1 MLDDSA
7 TAPPVLDCGTM
18 KTLRTYV
25 VVVLFALLP
34 LASAQLLAD
43 VLLST
48 AIMSDLMPGV
58 RLPSG
63 SFRAQGPGSERFVA
77 SLPDATSFDSWEVY
91 TATGILA
98 NLQDAFVRDVANGF
112 AVAGLF
118 QSARAERAIGSHTY
132 TRYLFSD
139 GEREAVLWVV
149 AAERSVTWAIG
160 TKGTRP

>member
-1 MLDDSA
+1 MKRLLIPLA
-7 TAPPVLDCGTM
+7 TACLA
-18 KTLRTYV
+18 
-25 VVVLFALLP
+25 FAP
-34 LASAQLLAD
+34 LASAQFLAD

-77 SLPDATSFDSWEVY
+77 SLPDATAFDTWEVY
-91 TATGILA
+91 TATGIVA
-98 NLQDAFVRDVANGF
+98 NLQDAFVRDVVTSF

-118 QSARAERAIGSHTY
+118 QSERTQRSIGGYEY
-132 TRYLFSD
+132 TRYVFSD
-139 GEREAVLWVV
+139 GAREAVLWVV

-160 TKGTRP
+160 TNAGTP